1 MSDQQN
7 VVCKLS
13 EIKDGEMKE
22 VQAGT
27 TPVLLARVDGKCYA
41 LAAHCTHYGATLAEG
56 YLSGDRIVCPWH
68 HACFNARNGNLEEPP
83 ALDSLANYPVRV
95 DGDDI
100 FVDLPANP
108 EDRRT
113 PEMAT
118 PNTKADDR
126 TFAIVGGG
134 AAAYAAAQTLR
145 EDGYEGRIVIVTS
158 EDRKP
163 YDRPNL
169 SKDYL
174 QGTAEP
180 EWMPLR

>member
-7 VVCKLS
+7 PVCKLS

-22 VQAGT
+22 VQAGA
-27 TPVLLARVDGKCYA
+27 TPVLLARVEGKCYA
-41 LAAHCTHYGATLAEG
+41 LAAHCTHYGAPLAEG

-95 DGDDI
+95 EGDNV
-100 FVDLPANP
+100 FVDLPVNL

-118 PNTKADDR
+118 PDMNADDR

-134 AAAYAAAQTLR
+134 AAGYAAA
-145 EDGYEGRIVIVTS
+145 
-158 EDRKP
+158 
-163 YDRPNL
+163 
-169 SKDYL
+169 
-174 QGTAEP
+174 
-180 EWMPLR
+180 